1 MQLVKGGRLG
11 WSNENCLSSFV
22 PFVFNKNK
30 KCFVSCICPGGSPPI
45 FWEPFQPSRWA
56 TVRWNSQW
64 VIIRAAVLHKWSVHA
79 RSIMIFLESLDKLK
93 ATLTVCLQCF
103 ALLTHL
109 KNGSQHHLQ
118 LNSCICSLYGSY
130 LFPSVH
136 WLSGNV
142 SYIWECPGTV

>member
-1 MQLVKGGRLG
+1 MRHHSYVPLDVRQLWLG
-11 WSNENCLSSFV
+11 WTNENCLSSFV

-30 KCFVSCICPGGSPPI
+30 KCFVSCICPGGCPI
-45 FWEPFQPSRWA
+45 FWEPIQPSRWA
-56 TVRWNSQW
+56 TVRWNRDSQW

-109 KNGSQHHLQ
+109 KNGSQHHFQ
-118 LNSCICSLYGSY
+118 LNSCICSL
-130 LFPSVH
+130 F
-136 WLSGNV
+136 
-142 SYIWECPGTV
+142 